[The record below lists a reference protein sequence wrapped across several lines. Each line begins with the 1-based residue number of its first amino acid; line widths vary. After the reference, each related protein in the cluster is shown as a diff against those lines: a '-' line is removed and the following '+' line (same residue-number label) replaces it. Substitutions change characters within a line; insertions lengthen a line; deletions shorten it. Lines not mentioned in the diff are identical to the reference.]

1 MDIFFMEPVACIS
14 KIIPRATVYPSI
26 SYGTVQKHP
35 LLNGTN
41 THIQKLYFQTFPP
54 VYGTKYYVTYSYSHP
69 VQGVVVQYPTFY
81 APKVKS
87 YVNHMQSYV
96 KAHIWDG

>member
-1 MDIFFMEPVACIS
+1 MNIFYIEPVTFIS
-14 KIIPRATVYPSI
+14 TIIPRTTVYPSI

-54 VYGTKYYVTYSYSHP
+54 VYGTKYYVIYSNP
-69 VQGVVVQYPTFY
+69 VQGVVVQQPAVYTPNL
-81 APKVKS
+81 KS
-87 YVNHMQSYV
+87 FSNHMQKYV
-96 KAHIWDG
+96 KAQIWEG